1 MKNEIV
7 KKETNAIANVFR
19 KTGGALTIDPKDIL
33 IPKIL
38 LMQGSS
44 DWVLND
50 KAKLGEMRDSVS
62 EKSIG
67 GFEAGINF
75 VPLFHYKTMK
85 IYNAMTSRPVLE
97 REANWGP
104 EVSSLPWEEVK
115 GGIKYKN
122 IACLNFYVMLEKD
135 LSEPGATPYLLTFKS
150 SSYKNGRKL
159 INHFLK
165 MDSAGHSPIA
175 LTFKLTSNK
184 EKNDDGTFAVLNVEE
199 VGRTS
204 ADNAQVLLRWADVV
218 SKGSVKVDNSD
229 EATAPTERTIDLKDL
244 PNKASELR
252 F

>member
-7 KKETNAIANVFR
+7 KKDPGAIAHVFK

-38 LMQGSS
+38 LMQGIS
-44 DWVLND
+44 DWVTNN
-50 KAKLGEMRDSVS
+50 KAKMGDMMDSVT

-67 GFEAGINF
+67 GFDTGINF
-75 VPLFHYKTMK
+75 VPLYHYKTMK
-85 IYNAMTSRPVLE
+85 IYNASSSRPVLE

-104 EVSSLPWEEVK
+104 EVANLQWEEIR
-115 GGIKYKN
+115 GGVKYKN
-122 IACLNFYVMLEKD
+122 VACLNFYVMLEKD
-135 LSEPGATPYLLTFKS
+135 LEEPGATPYLLTFKS

-199 VGRTS
+199 VSRTS
-204 ADNAQVLLRWADVV
+204 AENAQVLLRWSDVV
-218 SKGSVKVDNSD
+218 SKGSVRIDDRD
-229 EATAPTERTIDLKDL
+229 EAPAKASLKDI
-244 PNKASELR
+244 PNKAEELR